1 VRDLLTLGV
10 LPLALVC
17 GKPVERHDTAAR
29 CIENLRAPPPPNAK
43 PASMCPHDPARVRSR
58 LASGTVSFPSA
69 RHQPVLKVEV
79 ARSPSDITR
88 GLMYRT
94 KLDADRGMLFSFR
107 DERVREFWMKNTC
120 VPLDMLF
127 LAKDG
132 TVVGILEQVPVL
144 NDERRSI
151 GCPAAYVLEA
161 NAGWSR
167 EHGVTPGMKASLQL

>member
-1 VRDLLTLGV
+1 
-10 LPLALVC
+10 
-17 GKPVERHDTAAR
+17 
-29 CIENLRAPPPPNAK
+29 
-43 PASMCPHDPARVRSR
+43 
-58 LASGTVSFPSA
+58 
-69 RHQPVLKVEV
+69 
-79 ARSPSDITR
+79 
-88 GLMYRT
+88 MYRT
-94 KLDADRGMLFSFR
+94 KLDADRGMLFSFG

-120 VPLDMLF
+120 IPLDMLF

-161 NAGWSR
+161 NAGWAR